1 MENVKIIKNRKNDIL
16 DEETIK
22 SLIKSE
28 EDIENGRTR
37 DAREV
42 MNEFKKKYGF

>member
-1 MENVKIIKNRKNDIL
+1 MKKEETIKDIKKEIL
-16 DEETIK
+16 DEETIN